1 MLLWAPDKT
10 GIPSFTDNSSIP
22 DWASNEVY
30 SMVELGLITG
40 MEDGSFK
47 PLDNLTRAE
56 AATII
61 ERIMNLG

>member
-1 MLLWAPDKT
+1 
-10 GIPSFTDNSSIP
+10 
-22 DWASNEVY
+22 
-30 SMVELGLITG
+30 MVELGLITG